1 LFARDVAGLAA
12 WGAGALFI
20 PALALALGVTTGTRK
35 FFEALYTAWWYVGP
49 LHHTPQVDFMGTT
62 AQSST
67 PGSYLAAAVAL
78 VFIAC
83 TWRAVKLAN
92 A

>member
-1 LFARDVAGLAA
+1 LAGDVAGLAA
-12 WGAGALFI
+12 WAAGAFFI

-35 FFEALYTAWWYVGP
+35 FFEALYTAWWYAGP
-49 LHHTPQVDFMGTT
+49 LHHTPQADFMGTT
-62 AQSST
+62 AQSSS
-67 PGSYLAAAVAL
+67 PFGYLAAAVL
-78 VFIAC
+78 LLLIAC